1 MDENQEELEIHFQ
14 QLREELDQNELQSF
28 RDHFL
33 EMHFYD
39 QGQFYQSLNQEER
52 QLVYSYLS
60 PKELAD
66 MLTSL
71 KKTMNIWMST

>member
-14 QLREELDQNELQSF
+14 QLREDLSQSELQAF

-39 QGQFYQSLNQEER
+39 QGQFYQSLTEKER
-52 QLVYSYLS
+52 QQVYSYLS

-66 MLTSL
+66 V
-71 KKTMNIWMST
+71 